1 MKGIKKLL
9 TGILAATMIMG
20 MSITAFAG
28 ENTITIER
36 DTASYGQGKEVTNGK
51 KDPDPAALI
60 QDYTAYKILS
70 VEISG
75 TDSKTYLYYTDTD
88 AKKTAL
94 VGTGL
99 FNAVKGD
106 VEGKWYISLNQ
117 EADAIK
123 GKSEADQGL
132 AVAAALDGIKTSFPS
147 KTVKTADENNA
158 VFTGME
164 DGYYL
169 ITSTLG
175 SNLIVKTFGGEV
187 VSVKEKNEY
196 PTIDK
201 KQRDDDL
208 LPKDAYTDDSVNVK
222 VGDVIDYQITVKVP
236 AKTSKEIIVTDTMS
250 AGLTLDPDS
259 IEVTGYGEGTAAVV
273 NGQTF
278 TVTLPVNTGD
288 KDSTTITFKAT
299 INSSALTETG
309 KKNEVTLDYGNY
321 HQYDSVPYEIYKT
334 GIFKYDGATNA
345 ALKGAKFSLTA
356 GGTALTFTKKADT
369 ETTYVVDPN
378 GTDVLTSGEDGTIY
392 IEGID
397 YDKELVLTETEAPAN
412 YNLLTD
418 SVSIAANPYVVKMT
432 DSLVLAGLFKVAN
445 NVGSILPSTGGI
457 GTTIFYIVGAVLIIA
472 GVAYFIV
479 RRKANAQ

>member
-1 MKGIKKLL
+1 
-9 TGILAATMIMG
+9 
-20 MSITAFAG
+20 
-28 ENTITIER
+28 
-36 DTASYGQGKEVTNGK
+36 
-51 KDPDPAALI
+51 
-60 QDYTAYKILS
+60 
-70 VEISG
+70 
-75 TDSKTYLYYTDTD
+75 
-88 AKKTAL
+88 
-94 VGTGL
+94 
-99 FNAVKGD
+99 
-106 VEGKWYISLNQ
+106 
-117 EADAIK
+117 
-123 GKSEADQGL
+123 
-132 AVAAALDGIKTSFPS
+132 
-147 KTVKTADENNA
+147 
-158 VFTGME
+158 
-164 DGYYL
+164 
-169 ITSTLG
+169 
-175 SNLIVKTFGGEV
+175 
-187 VSVKEKNEY
+187 
-196 PTIDK
+196 
-201 KQRDDDL
+201 
-208 LPKDAYTDDSVNVK
+208 
-222 VGDVIDYQITVKVP
+222 
-236 AKTSKEIIVTDTMS
+236 MS